1 MKRKIAE
8 KARERE
14 RESDQIRHL
23 DQSFESGI
31 VLDVEAVEL
40 DAIGPG
46 VRPRGLQEVFDLVV
60 VDVQGQHLVRRL
72 RYQLLAQVRPYEPP
86 GTDHAYRH
94 CLYRLPVQIYPRH
107 RHSYSVSL

>member
-1 MKRKIAE
+1 
-8 KARERE
+8 
-14 RESDQIRHL
+14 
-23 DQSFESGI
+23 

-72 RYQLLAQVRPYEPP
+72 RYQLFAQVRPYEPP

-94 CLYRLPVQIYPRH
+94 RLYRLPVQIYPRR
-107 RHSYSVSL
+107 RHSYSLSLSLSLTLRFFLLNVSVLASCVRRGCNAGA